1 MTPGPPTRPSEA
13 HSQLLMFPAATPVPD
28 MRVPALA
35 GRESPATPR
44 QPKQTHSLSSPASVA
59 APASSA
65 VAHEQHFI
73 PSSVYASRNTSIAPS
88 TPPRRKSVS
97 SAASSPSRPK
107 SLLGASYASWSTSAA
122 FDKGRGRAPIPAE
135 AWNTIAATKPSGPAA
150 VPFSKLDRFVKSPS
164 RATGGTTTSSS
175 ALWPHQTLLRRY
187 DVVDAAPSSTAPH
200 YYNGRK
206 ATEITEASLRP
217 RSTAADAL
225 VWARPP
231 PASK

>member
-1 MTPGPPTRPSEA
+1 
-13 HSQLLMFPAATPVPD
+13 MFPVATPVPD
-28 MRVPALA
+28 MRVPAST

-44 QPKQTHSLSSPASVA
+44 QPKQTHSLNSPARTA

-65 VAHEQHFI
+65 VTHEQHFI
-73 PSSVYASRNTSIAPS
+73 PSSVYASRDVAMAPS

-97 SAASSPSRPK
+97 STASSPSRPK

-150 VPFSKLDRFVKSPS
+150 VPFSKLDRFVKSPA
-164 RATGGTTTSSS
+164 RASSSTSSS

-187 DVVDAAPSSTAPH
+187 DVVDAVPSSATPH
-200 YYNGRK
+200 YHNGRK

-217 RSTAADAL
+217 HSSTADAL